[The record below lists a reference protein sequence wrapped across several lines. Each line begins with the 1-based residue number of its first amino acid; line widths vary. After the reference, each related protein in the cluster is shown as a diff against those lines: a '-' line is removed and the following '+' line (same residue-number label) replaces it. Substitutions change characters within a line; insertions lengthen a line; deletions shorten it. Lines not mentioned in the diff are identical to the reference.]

1 MRNFLAAIA
10 MSVTAGFLA
19 VPISLQAETVMQTED
34 YIAVGFEAEEYDN
47 KGLRW
52 VRTQSNTAQ
61 QEVDPDGNHSS
72 SASGGVYLEVLPD
85 FRVTGED
92 EFHPSGSLWNAFQ
105 GPELTYTINFPEAG
119 RYYAHL
125 RAYSTGSEDNG
136 AHIGIND
143 DFPPQARRIQWCRG
157 KNQWTWSSA
166 QRDSGG
172 NGSCGREKT
181 VYLEVPTAGT
191 HTINVQAR
199 EDGYE
204 VDRIVLIKDLSNN
217 TRICEPDGATQISC
231 RDGSIEFADEMI
243 DMRVRLESDVPEA
256 AIGGEVIL
264 TAMVENLDPFDHAT
278 NVVTT
283 IDVGT
288 GFEYVGDLDECTS
301 TGSVVTCTHA
311 DLEPTAPGESE
322 DYVLELLTV
331 GIGALTVTA
340 SVSADEVENFP
351 NNDTDSLTLNGL
363 TELPDVDLMVSIA
376 SPAATLDVGDETQ
389 IIITL
394 TNPDADSANGVQFT
408 YDPPQGASVQGIPS
422 QCTEMHLVTCNL
434 GIVPAGVAQASIIDI
449 AVTEAGT
456 QIHTVAAESNN
467 DPDPSNN
474 SDGVILEVVDPT
486 VLTVAEPEPE
496 PETETEAE
504 TDTETDTDDS
514 AESETVT
521 DTDADTD
528 SETEVDSETN
538 DPDQVDGTDGEETG
552 ALSGEGDA
560 TDADAEADSDSDES
574 DAVDESGS
582 GIGGTTEISAQANA
596 GSESSGGGGGS
607 SGLTSLV
614 ALFILLILSMA
625 VSVRFRSD
633 MN

>member
-85 FRVTGED
+85 FRVTHED
-92 EFHPSGSLWNAFQ
+92 EFHPSGSLWNAGS

-119 RYYAHL
+119 RYFVHL
-125 RAYSTGSEDNG
+125 RAFSTGTEDNG
-136 AHIGIND
+136 AHVGIND
-143 DFPPQARRIQWCRG
+143 NFTVDARRVQWCRG

-172 NGSCGREKT
+172 AGSCGIEKT
-181 VYLEVPTAGT
+181 IFIDVPTPGT

-199 EDGYE
+199 EDGFE
-204 VDRIVLIKDLSNN
+204 LDRVVMIKDLSNN

-231 RDGSIEFADEMI
+231 QDGSIGSADEMI
-243 DMRVRLESDVPEA
+243 DLRVQLESDVSEA
-256 AIGGEVIL
+256 AFGDAVIL
-264 TAMVENLDPFDHAT
+264 TVMVENLDAFDHAT
-278 NVVTT
+278 NVITS
-283 IDVGT
+283 IDLGT
-288 GFEYVGDLDECTS
+288 GLEYVGDLEECSS
-301 TGSVVTCTHA
+301 TGSVVTCIHA

-322 DYVLELLTV
+322 DYILPLTIVDTGTLTV
-331 GIGALTVTA
+331 SAD
-340 SVSADEVENFP
+340 VSADEVENFP
-351 NNDTDSLTLNGL
+351 FNDTASLSLNGVAQ
-363 TELPDVDLMVSIA
+363 LPDVDLMTSIA
-376 SPAATLDVGDETQ
+376 SPTTTLDVGDTTQ
-389 IIITL
+389 IIVTL
-394 TNPDADSANGVQFT
+394 TNPNADEANGVQLV
-408 YDPPQGASVQGIPS
+408 YNPPEGVNIVGIPS
-422 QCTEMHLVTCNL
+422 QCVETHLVTCNL
-434 GIVPAGVAQASIIDI
+434 GIISAGIAQASIIDI
-449 AVTEAGT
+449 AVTASGM
-456 QIHTVAAESNN
+456 QVHTASVVSNN
-467 DPDPSNN
+467 ESDPANN
-474 SDGVILEVVDPT
+474 DASLILEVVDPS
-486 VLTVAEPEPE
+486 VVI
-496 PETETEAE
+496 
-504 TDTETDTDDS
+504 D
-514 AESETVT
+514 AESEPEI
-521 DTDADTD
+521 DTNADSDADQT
-528 SETEVDSETN
+528 
-538 DPDQVDGTDGEETG
+538 DGTDGEETG

-560 TDADAEADSDSDES
+560 TDAEADSDSDES
-574 DAVDESGS
+574 DAVDESES